1 MKNRTLFHLCLFALL
16 FFSCDFGLKNNNSQD
31 NQEIITVKGICKIN
45 GVVPSKMIE
54 NNNSSRTVVPSLN
67 VNDFKYEILFK
78 NGEKTQ
84 TVEAVVINEQILFEV
99 GLTSGTWTI

>member
-1 MKNRTLFHLCLFALL
+1 MKNRTLFYLCLFAFL
-16 FFSCDFGLKNNNSQD
+16 FFSCDFEIKNNYSQE

-67 VNDFKYEILFK
+67 VNDFKYEVLFK
-78 NGEKTQ
+78 NGGKHKLLRLLLKM
-84 TVEAVVINEQILFEV
+84 NKLFLKLVLLLEL
-99 GLTSGTWTI
+99 G